1 MRKKYRNVLVIVFVI
16 FIFGFFIINIFNKDM
31 EFSNLEN
38 RSLAKMPTF
47 KIDRLIEGRYT
58 KNYEKYKNDQFFM
71 RDTFIIL
78 NMLGVKLM
86 RKKYRNVLAIVFVI
100 FIFGFFIINIFNK
113 DMEFSNLEN
122 RSLAKMPTF
131 KIDRLIEGRYTKNY
145 EKYKNDQFFMRDTF
159 IKLKSEI
166 DVLLG
171 KKENN
176 NIYLCSDGY
185 LIEKFLEPNK
195 ESLEKNIR
203 AINEFS
209 NKHSEIKIN
218 FMMIPNA
225 ISIYNEKLPRY
236 VSESKQ
242 VEYINNFSNKLDRNI
257 SFINPYNYFI
267 ENKEEEIFYR
277 ADHHWTT
284 KGAYYG
290 YLALCDKMNLK
301 KNEESYYDIELV
313 SNDFKGTLYSRSLFD
328 INKEDEIKVYIPK
341 NEDDEVIVNQL
352 EEKKVIPSLY
362 DSLKLGTNDKYGV
375 FLGGNKPII
384 KIQTTAKYNK
394 KLLLI
399 KDSYANSIVQFLTP
413 YFEEIVMVDPRYY
426 YGDIEELIKEEK
438 FSETLFLYN
447 ANTFFQ
453 DNSLYGVLE
462 NY

>member
-1 MRKKYRNVLVIVFVI
+1 MRKKYRN
-16 FIFGFFIINIFNKDM
+16 
-31 EFSNLEN
+31 
-38 RSLAKMPTF
+38 A
-47 KIDRLIEGRYT
+47 
-58 KNYEKYKNDQFFM
+58 
-71 RDTFIIL
+71 
-78 NMLGVKLM
+78 
-86 RKKYRNVLAIVFVI
+86 LAIVFVI

-328 INKEDEIKVYIPK
+328 INKEDEIKVYIHK

-438 FSETLFLYN
+438 FSEALFLYN

>member
-16 FIFGFFIINIFNKDM
+16 FIFGFFIINIFSKDK
-31 EFSNLEN
+31 EL
-38 RSLAKMPTF
+38 
-47 KIDRLIEGRYT
+47 
-58 KNYEKYKNDQFFM
+58 
-71 RDTFIIL
+71 
-78 NMLGVKLM
+78 
-86 RKKYRNVLAIVFVI
+86 
-100 FIFGFFIINIFNK
+100 
-113 DMEFSNLEN
+113 SNLEN

-176 NIYLCSDGY
+176 NIYLCSDGF

-242 VEYINNFSNKLDRNI
+242 REYINNFSNKLDRNI

-277 ADHHWTT
+277 TDHHWTT
-284 KGAYYG
+284 KGAYY
-290 YLALCDKMNLK
+290 
-301 KNEESYYDIELV
+301 
-313 SNDFKGTLYSRSLFD
+313 
-328 INKEDEIKVYIPK
+328 
-341 NEDDEVIVNQL
+341 
-352 EEKKVIPSLY
+352 
-362 DSLKLGTNDKYGV
+362 
-375 FLGGNKPII
+375 
-384 KIQTTAKYNK
+384 
-394 KLLLI
+394 
-399 KDSYANSIVQFLTP
+399 
-413 YFEEIVMVDPRYY
+413 
-426 YGDIEELIKEEK
+426 
-438 FSETLFLYN
+438 
-447 ANTFFQ
+447 
-453 DNSLYGVLE
+453 
-462 NY
+462 